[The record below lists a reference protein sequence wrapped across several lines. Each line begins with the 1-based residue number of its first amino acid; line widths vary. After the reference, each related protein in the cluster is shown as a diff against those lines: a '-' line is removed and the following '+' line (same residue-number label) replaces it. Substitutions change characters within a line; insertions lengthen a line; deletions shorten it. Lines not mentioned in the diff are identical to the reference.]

1 MELIVFLD
9 SALVAWRKP
18 SFSLLSAIAA
28 TALAACGHPAPPPTF
43 PPTEVDALEVRP
55 RDLPLSL
62 EYAAQLRGIREVE
75 VRARVSGILLERRYE
90 EGQPVKAGD
99 LLFRI
104 DPAPFR
110 AEAERARAELGVQQA
125 NLQQARRERDRMVP
139 LFDQK
144 LASQRDRDNSMA
156 AFETSQAAVTA
167 AEAALKSAELNLSYT
182 DVRAPIAGLTSREV
196 RSEGS
201 LVTAGD
207 DSSLLA
213 YLVQADRLYVEVALP
228 EADAELVRAAHVKNA
243 EHLKVLVIDARGR
256 TIGPPASI
264 EYISPRVD
272 DSTGTVAIRAVL
284 DNAGATGLLPGR
296 VARAH
301 VEGVSVPGSL
311 VVPKRALMHGAQG
324 SFVWVIGA
332 GEQVAAKPV
341 QLGASSGNDVVV
353 ASGLVAGDRVVV
365 DGILKVQPGAPVHA
379 TMLAPDGAPAAAP
392 GVPAAAPPANGNG
405 APAEPPSRADG
416 APSGGQGSQ

>member
-1 MELIVFLD
+1 MFVD
-9 SALVAWRKP
+9 SALVEWRKP
-18 SFSLLSAIAA
+18 SFSLVSAIAA
-28 TALAACGHPAPPPTF
+28 AALAACGHPTTPPAF
-43 PPTEVDALEVRP
+43 PPTEVDALQVQP

-110 AEAERARAELGVQQA
+110 AEAERAKAELGVQQA
-125 NLQQARRERDRMVP
+125 NLQQARRERDRIVP

-144 LASQRDRDNSMA
+144 LASQRDRDNSIA

-182 DVRAPIAGLTSREV
+182 DVRAPIGGLTSREV

-228 EADAELVRAAHVKNA
+228 EADAELVRAAHAKNA
-243 EHLKVLVIDARGR
+243 GHLKVLVIDARGR

-284 DNAGATGLLPGR
+284 DNAGGTGLLPGR

-301 VEGVSVPGSL
+301 IDGVSVPDSL

-341 QLGASSGNDVVV
+341 QLGVSSGNDVVV
-353 ASGLVAGDRVVV
+353 ASGLMAGDRVVV

-379 TMLAPDGAPAAAP
+379 TMLDADGAPAA
-392 GVPAAAPPANGNG
+392 GPANGTG

-416 APSGGQGSQ
+416 APSGAQGSQ

>member
-228 EADAELVRAAHVKNA
+228 EADAELVRAAHAKNA

-341 QLGASSGNDVVV
+341 QLGVSSGNDVVV

>member
-1 MELIVFLD
+1 MFLD

-18 SFSLLSAIAA
+18 SFSLLLAIAA

-228 EADAELVRAAHVKNA
+228 EADAELVRAAHAMNA

>member
-1 MELIVFLD
+1 MEPVVFVD
-9 SALVAWRKP
+9 CALVAWRKP
-18 SFSLLSAIAA
+18 SFSLLLAIAA
-28 TALAACGHPAPPPTF
+28 AALAACGHPAPPPSF
-43 PPTEVDALEVRP
+43 PPTEVDALEVQP

-90 EGQPVKAGD
+90 EGQPVKAGE

-110 AEAERARAELGVQQA
+110 AEAERTRAELGVQQA
-125 NLQQARRERDRMVP
+125 NLQQARRERDRIVP

-144 LASQRDRDNSMA
+144 LASQRDRDNSIA

-301 VEGVSVPGSL
+301 IDGVSVPGSL

-341 QLGASSGNDVVV
+341 QLGASSGNDVIV
-353 ASGLVAGDRVVV
+353 ASGLMAGDRVVV

-379 TMLAPDGAPAAAP
+379 TMLSADGAPGA
-392 GVPAAAPPANGNG
+392 GPANGNG
-405 APAEPPSRADG
+405 APTAAPSRADG
-416 APSGGQGSQ
+416 APSGAQGSQ

>member
-144 LASQRDRDNSMA
+144 LASQRDRDNSIA

-228 EADAELVRAAHVKNA
+228 EADAELVRAAHAKNA

>member
-18 SFSLLSAIAA
+18 SFSRLSAIAA

-228 EADAELVRAAHVKNA
+228 EADAELVRAAHAMNA

>member
-1 MELIVFLD
+1 
-9 SALVAWRKP
+9 
-18 SFSLLSAIAA
+18 LLTIAA
-28 TALAACGHPAPPPTF
+28 AALAACGHPAPPPSF
-43 PPTEVDALEVRP
+43 PPTEVDALEVQP

-90 EGQPVKAGD
+90 EGQPVKAGE

-110 AEAERARAELGVQQA
+110 AEAERTRAELGVQQA
-125 NLQQARRERDRMVP
+125 NLQQARRERDRIVP

-144 LASQRDRDNSMA
+144 LASQRDRDNSIA

-301 VEGVSVPGSL
+301 IDGVSVPGSL

-341 QLGASSGNDVVV
+341 QLGASSGNDVIV
-353 ASGLVAGDRVVV
+353 ASGLMAGDRVVV

-379 TMLAPDGAPAAAP
+379 TMLSADGAP
-392 GVPAAAPPANGNG
+392 GVGPANGNG
-405 APAEPPSRADG
+405 APTAAPSRADG
-416 APSGGQGSQ
+416 APSGAQGSQ

>member
-1 MELIVFLD
+1 VFLD

-18 SFSLLSAIAA
+18 SFSLLLAIAA

-228 EADAELVRAAHVKNA
+228 EADAELVRAAHAMNA